1 MVIWG
6 VLLLYAFLRKPT
18 RAWVELLGLTAG
30 LLVALPVFDILATD
44 RGLPRTIASGDW
56 TLAGVDLTFL
66 AVGAGFGWAARAI
79 ARHRAHPRRVR
90 SRAAATVLAG

>member
-1 MVIWG
+1 M
-6 VLLLYAFLRKPT
+6 LLLYAFLRKPA

-30 LLVALPVFDILATD
+30 LLVALPVFDIMATD

-66 AVGAGFGWAARAI
+66 AVGGAFGWLARAV
-79 ARHRAHPRRVR
+79 ARHRAHPRRAR